1 MAEKIAYI
9 FPGQGAQ
16 LAGMGKDFYEAE
28 PIAKEIF
35 DRADKIVGFEL
46 SKICFEGPEDKL
58 NSTTISQ
65 PAIFVTS
72 VAILEVLKSKGLL
85 QPANVTAGLS
95 LGEYTAL
102 YAAGVISFE
111 DGLKLVQKRGL
122 AMQAAA
128 DASKGSMVSIIGL
141 DEDAVA
147 KLCEEAVDGELL
159 SCANFNCPGQI
170 VITGSVDAC
179 KRSLTLAEKYGA
191 MKAIELKVAGAFHSE
206 MMAPAAQELK
216 EAIGQC
222 KINEPKDIAVIANVN
237 AEYYQNKEQ
246 ISQGL
251 VKQLT
256 GAVLWQ
262 KCMEKL
268 LADGVTKFYEIGPNK
283 VLTGLMRRISR
294 RTDIVNISD
303 IESIKKLTE

>member
-1 MAEKIAYI
+1 MPEKIAYI

-16 LAGMGKDFYEAE
+16 LVGMGKDFYESE
-28 PIAKEIF
+28 PIAKELF
-35 DRADKIVGFEL
+35 DKADKITGYDL

-58 NSTTISQ
+58 NSTTMSQ
-65 PAIFVTS
+65 PAIYTVS
-72 VAILEVLKSKGLL
+72 AAILESLKSKGLL
-85 QPANVTAGLS
+85 KQANVTAGLS

-102 YAAGVISFE
+102 YAAGIISFE
-111 DGLKLVQKRGL
+111 DGLKLVQKRGQ

-141 DEDAVA
+141 EQEACE
-147 KLCEEAVDGELL
+147 KLCVEAAEGELL

-179 KRSLTLAEKYGA
+179 KRALGLAEKYGA
-191 MKAIELKVAGAFHSE
+191 MKAVELKVAGAFHSA
-206 MMAPAAQELK
+206 MMQPAAEELK
-216 EAIGQC
+216 QAIAHS
-222 KINEPKDIAVIANVN
+222 KINDPADIAVIANVN
-237 AEYYQNKEQ
+237 AEYYQNQDQ
-246 ISQGL
+246 IAQGL
-251 VKQLT
+251 EKQLT
-256 GAVLWQ
+256 GTVLWQ

-303 IESIKKLTE
+303 VDSMKKLME